1 MVWDHMDW
9 NVETI
14 KGRVIFVSKKRMD
27 KSSPMKLYINMM
39 LYHMDNEELIAEE
52 LSLIKDF
59 KILYTW

>member
-14 KGRVIFVSKKRMD
+14 KGKVIFVSKKRMD

-39 LYHMDNEELIAEE
+39 LYHMDNEE
-52 LSLIKDF
+52 
-59 KILYTW
+59 